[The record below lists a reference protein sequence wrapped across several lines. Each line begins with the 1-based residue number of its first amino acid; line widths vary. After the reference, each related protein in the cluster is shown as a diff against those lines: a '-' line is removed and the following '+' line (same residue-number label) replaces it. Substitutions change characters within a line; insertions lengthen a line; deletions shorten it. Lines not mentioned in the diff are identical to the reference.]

1 MIVLHVMCDLRHDTS
16 YYFYTL
22 FFCSIDAV
30 LESLR
35 GAFSDDDA
43 VAQQVIAD
51 LQTLVNALRGLQL
64 VQRALDGR
72 WRPLSS
78 TAPVTDRFV
87 RPDCTRITRLA

>member
-1 MIVLHVMCDLRHDTS
+1 MTRHTT
-16 YYFYTL
+16 FTRC

-78 TAPVTDRFV
+78 TAPSTVGGALSLQPR
-87 RPDCTRITRLA
+87 RRR